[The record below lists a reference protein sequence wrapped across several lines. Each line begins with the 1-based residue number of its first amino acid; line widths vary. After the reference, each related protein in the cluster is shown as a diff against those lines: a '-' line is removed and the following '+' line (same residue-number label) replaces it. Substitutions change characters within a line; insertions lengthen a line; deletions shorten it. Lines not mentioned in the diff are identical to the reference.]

1 MVETL
6 TDDQI
11 AQFKEAFSLFD
22 RDGDGKIST
31 AEFGTA
37 IRSLGANPTNAELR
51 EMIAEIDTTSLI
63 DFPLFVSLM
72 SIQLQKV
79 RGESDVIAAFRVFD
93 KAESGYVLVDD
104 IRHVLSTL
112 GETLSKEEIDR
123 MIDEADENKTGKIEY
138 VPYAKVLC
146 SQH

>member
-1 MVETL
+1 
-6 TDDQI
+6 
-11 AQFKEAFSLFD
+11 LFD

-31 AEFGTA
+31 SEFGTA

-51 EMIAEIDTTSLI
+51 EMITEIDTTSLI

-93 KAESGYVLVDD
+93 KANNGYVLVDD

-112 GETLSKEEIDR
+112 GETLSKEEMDR
-123 MIDEADENKTGKIEY
+123 MIDEADDKHTGKIQY
-138 VPYAKVLC
+138 MDYAKVLT
-146 SQH
+146 SV